1 MSTRRPAVA
10 GMFYPGEP
18 AALNEQI
25 DALMEHTRAVDEASP
40 PGALVVPHAG
50 YPYSGPVAAEA
61 YAHIA
66 PFREQYERVL
76 LLGPSHRV
84 PLRGMALS
92 SDDAFTTPL
101 GDVALDARECEAL
114 RDYEG
119 VQEMNTAHA
128 MEHSLEVQLPFLQ
141 RLLGDFRLIPL
152 SVGDVPVQQVAAVI
166 ERYWKD
172 PATLVVISTDL
183 SHFLTLEQA
192 QALDDRTRAA
202 IEARD
207 YKAIG
212 DDQACGRYPLRGLL
226 KVLEDHNTGIETLAM
241 GTSAD
246 TTGDA
251 SRVVGYGAWLVPRL
265 GHYQ

>member
-1 MSTRRPAVA
+1 MTTTRPPAVA

-18 AALNEQI
+18 GELNQQI
-25 DALMEHTRAVDEASP
+25 DALMDRTGPVGEEGP
-40 PGALVVPHAG
+40 PRALVVPHAG
-50 YPYSGPVAAEA
+50 YPYSGPVAAQA

-66 PFREQYERVL
+66 PFRDQYERVL

-84 PLRGMALS
+84 PFRGMALS
-92 SDDAFTTPL
+92 SAEAFTTPL
-101 GDVALDARECEAL
+101 GDVPLDRPECQALLNQA
-114 RDYEG
+114 G
-119 VQEMNTAHA
+119 VQEMDAAHA

-152 SVGDVPVQQVAAVI
+152 SVGDVPVDQVAAVI
-166 ERYWKD
+166 ERYWAD

-183 SHFLTLEQA
+183 SHFLTLRQA
-192 QALDDRTRAA
+192 EELDDRTRHA
-202 IEARD
+202 IEQRD

-226 KVLEDHNTGIETLAM
+226 KVLDDHDAGIETLAM

-251 SRVVGYGAWLVPRL
+251 SRVVGYGAWLV
-265 GHYQ
+265 Q

>member
-1 MSTRRPAVA
+1 MTTTRPPAVA

-18 AALNEQI
+18 AALNQQI
-25 DALMEHTRAVDEASP
+25 DALMDRARPVDDKEP
-40 PGALVVPHAG
+40 PRALVVPHAG
-50 YPYSGPVAAEA
+50 YPYSGPVAAQA

-84 PLRGMALS
+84 PFRGMALS
-92 SDDAFTTPL
+92 SADAFTTPL
-101 GDVALDARECEAL
+101 GDVPLDTRECQVL
-114 RDYEG
+114 LGYEG
-119 VQEMNTAHA
+119 VQEMDAAHA

-166 ERYWKD
+166 ERYWAD
-172 PATLVVISTDL
+172 PATLMVISTDL
-183 SHFLTLEQA
+183 SHFFTLKQA
-192 QALDDRTRAA
+192 EELDDRTREA
-202 IEARD
+202 IERRD

-226 KVLEDHNTGIETLAM
+226 KVLDDQDAGIETLAM

-251 SRVVGYGAWLVPRL
+251 SRVVGYGAWLV
-265 GHYQ
+265 Q

>member
-1 MSTRRPAVA
+1 MTTTRPAAVA

-18 AALNEQI
+18 AALYQQI
-25 DALMEHTRAVDEASP
+25 DALMDRAPPVDDEAP
-40 PGALVVPHAG
+40 PRALVVPHAG
-50 YPYSGPVAAEA
+50 YPYSGPVAAQA

-84 PLRGMALS
+84 PFRGMALS
-92 SDDAFTTPL
+92 SADAFTTPL
-101 GDVALDARECEAL
+101 GDVPLDTRECETL
-114 RDYEG
+114 LGYEG
-119 VQEMNTAHA
+119 VQEMDAAHA

-152 SVGDVPVQQVAAVI
+152 SVGDVPVQQVASVI
-166 ERYWKD
+166 ERYWDD

-183 SHFLTLEQA
+183 SHFLTLRQA
-192 QALDDRTRAA
+192 EELDDRTRRA
-202 IEARD
+202 IEQRD

-226 KVLEDHNTGIETLAM
+226 KVLDDQDAGIETLAM

-246 TTGDA
+246 ATGDA
-251 SRVVGYGAWLVPRL
+251 SRVVGYGAWLV
-265 GHYQ
+265 Q

>member
-1 MSTRRPAVA
+1 MTTRRPAAVA
-10 GMFYPGEP
+10 GLFYPDEP
-18 AALNEQI
+18 AALNRQI
-25 DALMEHTRAVDEASP
+25 DTLMNTAEPASEDHP
-40 PGALVVPHAG
+40 PRALVVPHAG
-50 YPYSGPVAAEA
+50 YPYSGPVAARA

-66 PFREQYERVL
+66 PWRDHYRRVL

-84 PLRGMALS
+84 PFRGMALS
-92 SDDAFTTPL
+92 SADRFSTPL
-101 GDVALDARECEAL
+101 GDIPLDKDEQEAL
-114 RDYEG
+114 LQCKG
-119 VQEMNTAHA
+119 VEEMDAPHA

-152 SVGDVPVQQVAAVI
+152 SVGDAPVEQVAAII
-166 ERYWKD
+166 ERYWSD
-172 PATLVVISTDL
+172 PETLVVISTDL

-192 QALDDRTRAA
+192 RALDDRTREA
-202 IEARD
+202 IERRD

-226 KVLEDHNTGIETLAM
+226 KVLDQHDAGIDTLAM

-251 SRVVGYGAWLVPRL
+251 SRVVGYGAWLV
-265 GHYQ
+265 Q